1 MQQAWIRLGSIDGLF
16 TAYGAVVA
24 LKTVAI
30 VALGVLGWLHRRNI
44 VEVLTARP
52 GDGRA
57 FARLAVVEI
66 TVMGA
71 ATGLAAVLGAQ
82 RAARCPTRRPRP
94 AASSS

>member
-1 MQQAWIRLGSIDGLF
+1 MVL
-16 TAYGAVVA
+16 
-24 LKTVAI
+24 LKTVAM

-44 VEVLTARP
+44 VGVLTARP

-66 TVMGA
+66 SIMGA

-82 RAARCPTRRPRP
+82 RAAGARRPSRRP
-94 AASSS
+94 AGCSS